1 MGNAGFVKLT
11 WISLCPPLVSP
22 TRQKWVERT
31 GYPVV
36 STLPGS
42 PRDKFTVGPTTPE
55 NVFDRISPSLPPT
68 RIPRLPLGSRWSQ
81 WEPSFLF
88 NGISS
93 SFPQTGIP
101 RPSLGSWWSQQE
113 HRLTG
118 SPLRFPHL
126 QNSTSPTQAPL
137 QGERDFADFK
147 KSCTNQL
154 GQYSIPSFPALAWSV
169 PNIEAIF
176 TIQLVD
182 SNSRLPAACLQV
194 TLTNGLTVG
203 HRAVAWLSASFLIL
217 AALIT
222 LAAVTIAPSSF
233 LITAPILISII
244 QATNNLRGLTGG
256 KVFSTTQDTVA
267 FISQL
272 YFPFNQQPG
281 TIDFPYYPNSS

>member
-1 MGNAGFVKLT
+1 MSRLA
-11 WISLCPPLVSP
+11 SP
-22 TRQKWVERT
+22 
-31 GYPVV
+31 
-36 STLPGS
+36 
-42 PRDKFTVGPTTPE
+42 
-55 NVFDRISPSLPPT
+55 
-68 RIPRLPLGSRWSQ
+68 
-81 WEPSFLF
+81 
-88 NGISS
+88 NG
-93 SFPQTGIP
+93 
-101 RPSLGSWWSQQE
+101 W
-113 HRLTG
+113 
-118 SPLRFPHL
+118 
-126 QNSTSPTQAPL
+126 
-137 QGERDFADFK
+137 ERDFVDFK

-203 HRAVAWLSASFLIL
+203 HRAVAWLSASFLIF

-222 LAAVTIAPSSF
+222 LAAVTIAPSF

-244 QATNNLRGLTGG
+244 QAINNLRGLTGG